1 MSEAHHKPPRTMG
14 TVPVAKESALA
25 RAAGTTSTGV
35 SRLSLAVHA
44 PPSSRSLPD
53 SCPLRE
59 PDAMTAY
66 KQAVRAGSELSLH
79 SQRFLVA
86 KGPREMGK
94 WIGRLMEVSRDVF
107 QPWTMEILF
116 VTGVL
121 GQVRFSQL
129 EEMLGASSR
138 TLSNKLRTLAKA
150 GLLERRVEP
159 GPPVRISYVLTKS
172 GRSTVAVSSPL
183 FAHLNLA
190 QLGLA

>member
-1 MSEAHHKPPRTMG
+1 MG
-14 TVPVAKESALA
+14 TAPVAKESVLSHAATPAKRPAVSRMALA
-25 RAAGTTSTGV
+25 MPAT
-35 SRLSLAVHA
+35 
-44 PPSSRSLPD
+44 PSSRKLPD

-59 PDAMTAY
+59 PDAMAAY

-79 SQRFLVA
+79 SQRFLLA
-86 KGPREMGK
+86 KGPGEMGK
-94 WIGRLMEVSRDVF
+94 WVGRLMEVSRDVF

-121 GQVRFSQL
+121 GEVRFSQL

-138 TLSNKLRTLAKA
+138 TLSTKLRTLVQA
-150 GLLERRVEP
+150 GLLERRVEG

-190 QLGLA
+190 QLGLT

>member
-1 MSEAHHKPPRTMG
+1 MSLVHHKPPRTMG
-14 TVPVAKESALA
+14 TAAVAKESALA
-25 RAAGTTSTGV
+25 RAGGTTRLGV
-35 SRLSLAVHA
+35 SRISVALPA
-44 PPSSRSLPD
+44 PPAARSLPD

-59 PDAMTAY
+59 PDAMASY

-86 KGPREMGK
+86 KGPAEMGK
-94 WIGRLMEVSRDVF
+94 WSGRLMEVSRDVF

-121 GQVRFSQL
+121 GEVRFSQL

-138 TLSNKLRTLAKA
+138 TLSTKLRTLTKA
-150 GLLERRVEP
+150 GLLERRVES